1 MQKSANPV
9 LNRIDRDAAQ
19 SYAASSAGG
28 PGFAYE
34 EGRAAVG
41 ATSAPPAP
49 GAPPA
54 APAPAPSGGG
64 LYAGITLPAPPGE
77 RIAFPDVMVKC
88 AIMFGLAVVFAFAGW
103 ALAASSTGIGTLVVL
118 GSMVAT
124 LILGIVN
131 AVKRQVSPPLT
142 LLYAAVSGLFLGAI
156 SYWYDQLA
164 VAQNYQGLV
173 LQAVLA
179 TFVTFGVMLALFGT
193 GIVKVTSRFVQV
205 FMVAIGAYFVIGL
218 ASFVAA
224 LFGVGGGWGFYGV
237 GTLGLLLCIFG
248 VGLAAFSL
256 MLDFEAIRQGI
267 AMGLPERE
275 SWRMAFGLLVTLVW
289 LYLEFLRLFAIVA
302 GGRN

>member
-19 SYAASSAGG
+19 SYATANGG

-54 APAPAPSGGG
+54 PAAPAGGG
-64 LYAGITLPAPPGE
+64 LYDGITLPAPPGQ

-103 ALAASSTGIGTLVVL
+103 AITAASPGVGGVVVAVSAIASLVL
-118 GSMVAT
+118 G
-124 LILGIVN
+124 LVN
-131 AVKRQVSPPLT
+131 ALKKQVSPPLT
-142 LLYAAVSGLFLGAI
+142 LLYAGFSGLMLGAV
-156 SYWYDQLA
+156 SYWYNQIALNSD
-164 VAQNYQGLV
+164 YEGLV

-179 TFVTFGVMLALFGT
+179 TFTTFGVMLALYGT
-193 GIVKVTSRFVQV
+193 GIVKVNGK
-205 FMVAIGAYFVIGL
+205 FMRIMIVAMVSYLLIGL

-224 LFGVGGGWGFYGV
+224 LLGVGGGWGFYGV

-256 MLDFEAIRQGI
+256 MLDFEAIKQGI

-289 LYLEFLRLFAIVA
+289 LYLEFLRLFAIIA
-302 GGRN
+302 SGRD